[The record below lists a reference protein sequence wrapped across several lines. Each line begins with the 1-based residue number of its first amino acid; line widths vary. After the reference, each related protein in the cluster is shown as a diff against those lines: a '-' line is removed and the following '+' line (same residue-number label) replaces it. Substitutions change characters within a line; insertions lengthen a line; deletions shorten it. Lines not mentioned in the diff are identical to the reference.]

1 MGSSRVDE
9 QMAIVAAMLKA
20 IADDVRQLRRAV
32 ETGMAAHARHVARE
46 AMPVYHIEFAKGVPV
61 EEMLKHDPMCDYL
74 DSNPDGIR
82 KPCNCGSA
90 RGDRT
95 HGG

>member
-46 AMPVYHIEFAKGVPV
+46 AKYQEMSSPELLAGTACVLCGQDAVRFMGRNAVCGKCAAGV
-61 EEMLKHDPMCDYL
+61 EHL
-74 DSNPDGIR
+74 
-82 KPCNCGSA
+82 
-90 RGDRT
+90 
-95 HGG
+95 

>member
-32 ETGMAAHARHVARE
+32 ETGIAAHARHVARTSD
-46 AMPVYHIEFAKGVPV
+46 A
-61 EEMLKHDPMCDYL
+61 
-74 DSNPDGIR
+74 PDIWAGTKCAHCGNGARWIVDHVALCGKCAIR
-82 KPCNCGSA
+82 ATTAHKEL
-90 RGDRT
+90 T

>member
-32 ETGMAAHARHVARE
+32 EQIASE
-46 AMPVYHIEFAKGVPV
+46 PKG
-61 EEMLKHDPMCDYL
+61 K
-74 DSNPDGIR
+74 PD
-82 KPCNCGSA
+82 A
-90 RGDRT
+90 
-95 HGG
+95 